1 MPFTLI
7 GLSFQH
13 QIDINLIAVPL
24 ASKKT
29 VAHTNARVGMTQS
42 FSRLVL
48 IKAAKNKKKRYRDA
62 ELYFQIIIS
71 RQNNRDN
78 LYGHEFTIR
87 IIDKTYRNTQE

>member
-42 FSRLVL
+42 FSRLVF
-48 IKAAKNKKKRYRDA
+48 IKAAKVIHAKNY
-62 ELYFQIIIS
+62 LVYLLS
-71 RQNNRDN
+71 
-78 LYGHEFTIR
+78 
-87 IIDKTYRNTQE
+87 DKCMNCFVVPKQYLLD